1 MRPEHMPRRIA
12 PGPKRA
18 AGFSLI
24 TAVVIVLMVTIV
36 GLTAM
41 TVSRSQLANAGS
53 AQYQV
58 AALQE
63 ADRSVATAESWLLDG
78 TNPKSDGFTTRSTQT
93 PALYPRDHMASNSL
107 DPLTWTWNDTN
118 STPLNGGTSRYAIEQ
133 VARRVL
139 PLGESQRDL
148 IDEEGRTDCK
158 VVDLFRITSRGTSA
172 AGASRTVQS
181 VFSVNGC

>member
-1 MRPEHMPRRIA
+1 MPRRSA
-12 PGPKRA
+12 PGPKRS

-41 TVSRSQLANAGS
+41 TVSRSQLANAGA

-63 ADRSVATAESWLLDG
+63 SDRAVATAESWLLDG
-78 TNPKSDGFTTRSTQT
+78 TNAKNGGFTTRSTDT
-93 PALYPRDHMASNSL
+93 PALYPRDYMSGNNL
-107 DPLTWTWNDTN
+107 DPLTWTWGSTN
-118 STPLNGGTSRYAIEQ
+118 SVSLNGGTARYAIEQ
-133 VARRVL
+133 VASRVL

-148 IDEEGRTDCK
+148 VDEEGRTDCK
-158 VVDLFRITSRGTSA
+158 VVDLFRINTRGTSA

-181 VFSVNGC
+181 VFSTNGCS